1 MKKMESS
8 WVSPVL
14 SVLSVLSAQG
24 GRVTGKA
31 AKERPK
37 QNKKRFRE
45 YLHPDSR
52 EGSDSE
58 TEDRLDTLA

>member
-1 MKKMESS
+1 MEKMEPT
-8 WVSPVL
+8 WVSP
-14 SVLSVLSAQG
+14 VLSVLSAQG

>member
-1 MKKMESS
+1 MEKMEST
-8 WVSPVL
+8 WVSP
-14 SVLSVLSAQG
+14 VLSVLSAQG

-37 QNKKRFRE
+37 QNKKHFRE
-45 YLHPDSR
+45 YLHPVDR
-52 EGSDSE
+52 EGADGE